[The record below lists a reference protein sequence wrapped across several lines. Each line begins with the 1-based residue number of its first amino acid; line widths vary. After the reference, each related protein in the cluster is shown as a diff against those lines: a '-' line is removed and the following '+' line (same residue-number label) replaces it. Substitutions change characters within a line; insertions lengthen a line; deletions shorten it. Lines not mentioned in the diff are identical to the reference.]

1 MFLIMIPTIY
11 GTVQFVHE
19 SVCQTTNT
27 YSDYIKHN
35 METHIP
41 QTTQP
46 NVQKPMNRFIIPAA
60 VVGATVVVGVLAA
73 PLVVPAALGTV
84 GFSSTGVV
92 GGSIAAGMQASIGN
106 VAAGSAFA
114 ACQSMAMG
122 GAIAPVATAASG
134 TAGGVLGIVG
144 TGLTSL
150 FRRRKQKKEKNEGE
164 SNSEEVKEEIC
175 DTSIYFDVDVA
186 LQRPCLDWKVEM
198 PYMLLFDDTRKR
210 VHPVNRHYG
219 PLGYDANRGRIEWMY
234 PDHNRC
240 MYMYGQPDTDDS
252 KEAYL
257 QRYHE
262 ATRGYIVITQ
272 GFAINDKFSDAKSK
286 WLDGMLR
293 ARLNAQKSESL
304 NA

>member
-1 MFLIMIPTIY
+1 
-11 GTVQFVHE
+11 
-19 SVCQTTNT
+19 
-27 YSDYIKHN
+27 
-35 METHIP
+35 METHMP

-46 NVQKPMNRFIIPAA
+46 NVKKPMNRFFIPA

-134 TAGGVLGIVG
+134 TAGGVLGVVG
-144 TGLTSL
+144 TGLVRL

-175 DTSIYFDVDVA
+175 EQVDEV
-186 LQRPCLDWKVEM
+186 
-198 PYMLLFDDTRKR
+198 
-210 VHPVNRHYG
+210 
-219 PLGYDANRGRIEWMY
+219 
-234 PDHNRC
+234 
-240 MYMYGQPDTDDS
+240 
-252 KEAYL
+252 KE
-257 QRYHE
+257 
-262 ATRGYIVITQ
+262 ICI
-272 GFAINDKFSDAKSK
+272 
-286 WLDGMLR
+286 
-293 ARLNAQKSESL
+293 
-304 NA
+304 